1 MNARENAMSA
11 ARKIT
16 AADILPLPEY
26 VKQRAERR
34 RSITALKRNRR
45 IELGPV
51 VTFYFECYE
60 TMLHQVQEMLYIEK
74 GGTEQLPDELAA
86 YNPLIPNGT
95 ELTATVMIEI
105 DDELR
110 RRRVLAELGGIEF
123 EFWLRVGGETVRGVP
138 EDDQERTNEQGKTS
152 SVHFLHFPFTA
163 AQIEAFRQPGNEIVI
178 GCGHAKYRH
187 MAILPE
193 AVREALSRD
202 FA

>member
-1 MNARENAMSA
+1 MSA

-16 AADILPLPEY
+16 EKDILPLPEY

-34 RSITALKRNRR
+34 RSISALKRNRR
-45 IELGPV
+45 VELGPV

-74 GGTEQLPDELAA
+74 GGAEQVPDELAA
-86 YNPLIPNGT
+86 YNPLVPNGS

-110 RRRVLAELGGIEF
+110 RRRVLAELGGIE
-123 EFWLRVGGETVRGVP
+123 ENFWLRVAGETVKGAP
-138 EDDQERTNEQGKTS
+138 EQDQERTNEQGKTS
-152 SVHFLHFPFTA
+152 SVHFLHFPFTP
-163 AQIEAFRQPGNEIVI
+163 AQIEAFRQPEAEIVI
-178 GCGHAKYRH
+178 GCAHAQYRH
-187 MAILPE
+187 MAIMPQN
-193 AVREALSRD
+193 VRQALSAD

>member
-1 MNARENAMSA
+1 MTT

-16 AADILPLPEY
+16 EADILPLAEY
-26 VKQRAERR
+26 ASQRVERR
-34 RSITALKRNRR
+34 RSMSALKRNRR
-45 IELGPV
+45 VELGPV

-74 GGTEQLPDELAA
+74 GGAAQVPDELAA
-86 YNPLIPNGT
+86 YNPLIPNGS

-110 RRRVLAELGGIEF
+110 RKRVLAELGGIE
-123 EFWLRVGGETVRGVP
+123 ENFWLRVGGETIRGKP
-138 EDDQERTNEQGKTS
+138 EEDQERTNEQGKTS
-152 SVHFLHFPFTA
+152 SVHFLHFAFTR
-163 AQIEAFRQPGNEIVI
+163 AQIESFRKEGAEIVI
-178 GCGHAKYRH
+178 GCSHARYQH

-202 FA
+202 FV

>member
-1 MNARENAMSA
+1 MNA

-26 VKQRAERR
+26 VKRRAERR
-34 RSITALKRNRR
+34 RSITELKRNRR
-45 IELGPV
+45 IELGTV

-74 GGTEQLPDELAA
+74 GGAEQLPDELAA
-86 YNPLIPNGT
+86 YNPLIPNGS

-110 RRRVLAELGGIEF
+110 RKRMLAELGGIEF
-123 EFWLRVGGETVRGVP
+123 QFFLRVGGETVKGVP
-138 EDDQERTNEQGKTS
+138 ENDQERTNEQGKTS
-152 SVHFLHFPFTA
+152 SVHFLHFPFTKG
-163 AQIEAFRQPGNEIVI
+163 QIETFRKAGAEIVL
-178 GCGHAKYRH
+178 GCSHPKYQH
-187 MAILPE
+187 MAIMPE